1 MTESG
6 GKYAKIK
13 NEIQKKIDIVS
24 LIEHYVPLKKT
35 GNGYVGL
42 CPFHNEKTPSFSVQ
56 PNAENGGFYHCFG
69 CQKSGDAF
77 TFIMEKE
84 GLSFVESMKTL
95 AREYGVLWDAEE
107 SKENPTDY
115 KLSTRANL
123 LKATEFAANFFYSE
137 MGKSEEAKNYFRE
150 RKILGET
157 AKEFRLGFAP
167 DSYNKLLQAAKAKN
181 IPENVLLDTALVRK
195 NEKGVFDFFRN
206 RVMFTIFD
214 SSGRPVAFGGRAF
227 GDEKPKY
234 INSSNTP
241 LYDKSKIF
249 YGYFQAQNE
258 IKAQKTA
265 IIVEGYMDVLALYQS
280 GIKNVVAPC
289 GTSFSE
295 EHASFLS
302 RIAQKAVIALDGDE
316 AGVSGAKKIVEKL
329 LQFEIDIRYVL
340 IPQNQDPDEFVK
352 SENGKEKFLQLVEN
366 AQDGFGFF
374 VEQTEKEYK
383 VSNPAGKSKAIKEI
397 ASALSNVKNEI
408 ILSDYT
414 TRISNRYKISVADI
428 RRSVQ
433 LFRKKESADNQP
445 LFLENQTVEEENKRI
460 FYTEE
465 GKVIHLFFWFPQ
477 ILQEYSYEIPQNFF
491 AEPVINKLYSLM
503 RNGEFDRENFV
514 HNENLSGQEK
524 AFVMLLVGEKLTSNG
539 ENDESAGIDEDEA
552 RRQIA
557 AKIDKFRIIEKQKE
571 NESLKEKIRE
581 TSDYMKR
588 QDLLAIV
595 DKNKKEILALQR
607 KKRDGKNGQNFF

>member
-1 MTESG
+1 MAEINE
-6 GKYAKIK
+6 KYAKIK
-13 NEIQKKIDIVS
+13 NEIQKRIDIVM

-35 GNGYVGL
+35 GNGYMGL
-42 CPFHNEKTPSFSVQ
+42 CPFHSEKTPSFSVQ

-77 TFIMEKE
+77 TFVMEKE

-95 AREYGVLWDAEE
+95 AKECGVLWDVEE
-107 SKENPTDY
+107 NKENSNNY
-115 KLSTRANL
+115 NLSTRANL

-137 MGKSEEAKNYFRE
+137 MGKSVEAKNYFKE

-167 DSYNKLLQAAKAKN
+167 NSFNKLLQAAKASR
-181 IPENVLLDTALVRK
+181 ISENVLLETALVRK
-195 NEKGVFDFFRN
+195 NENGVFDFFRN
-206 RVMFTIFD
+206 RVIFTIFD
-214 SSGRPVAFGGRAF
+214 SSGRPIAFGGRAF

-280 GIKNVVAPC
+280 GIKNVVATC

-302 RIAQKAVIALDGDE
+302 RIAQKAVIVLDGDD

-352 SENGKEKFLQLVEN
+352 GENGKEKFLQLVEN

-374 VEQTEKEYK
+374 VEQIEKEYN
-383 VSNPAGKSKAIKEI
+383 VSSPAGKSKAIKEI
-397 ASALSNVKNEI
+397 ANVLSSVKNEI
-408 ILSDYT
+408 MLSDFT
-414 TRISNRYKISVADI
+414 TKISNRYKISVSDI
-428 RRSVQ
+428 RRSIQ
-433 LFRKKESADNQP
+433 FFRKKGTADNQER
-445 LFLENQTVEEENKRI
+445 LLENRNAEEENKRI

-477 ILQEYSYEIPQNFF
+477 ILQEYSYEVPQNFF
-491 AEPVINKLYSLM
+491 TEPLINKLYSLM
-503 RNGEFDRENFV
+503 RNGEFDRENFMR
-514 HNENLSGQEK
+514 NENLSEREK
-524 AFVMLLVGEKLTSNG
+524 AFVMILAGEKLTG
-539 ENDESAGIDEDEA
+539 NDETASIGEEEA
-552 RRQIA
+552 RKQIA
-557 AKIDKFRIIEKQKE
+557 AKIDKFKIIEKQKE
-571 NESLKEKIRE
+571 NEVLRNKIRE
-581 TSDYMKR
+581 TGDEMKR
-588 QDLLAIV
+588 QNLLAIV
-595 DKNKKEILALQR
+595 GKNQKEILVMQR
-607 KKRDGKNGQNFF
+607 KKTERQK